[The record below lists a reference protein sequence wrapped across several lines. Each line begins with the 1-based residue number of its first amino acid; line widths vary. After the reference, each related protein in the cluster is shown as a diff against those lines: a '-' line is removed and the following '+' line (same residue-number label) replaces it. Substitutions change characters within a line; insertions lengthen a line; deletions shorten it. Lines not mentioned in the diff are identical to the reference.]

1 VLIFMLHC
9 GINMIASA
17 QVDSGAFCA
26 LRPERM
32 PMRNLGD
39 TVARLA
45 ARQQMPSF
53 GHAPETLATLSGFG
67 SNPGGLG
74 ARLFVPDTLT
84 DSAPLVV
91 VLHGCTQTAA
101 DYDQGAGWTAL
112 AAAEG
117 FAVLFPE
124 QKRNNNPNLC
134 FNWFQP
140 EDVRRGA
147 GEVESIRQMI
157 AAMIASYKLDKQ
169 RVFITGLSAGGAM
182 ALAMLAA
189 HPEMF
194 AAGAI
199 IAGVPFGA
207 AGTVPEAFDRMRG
220 QGLPKPAALAAQ
232 IEAASPHAE
241 PQSRKWPRLSVWQGS
256 ADQTVD
262 PANAEAIIASWARLS
277 GLPLAP
283 DQRERINGQQRRV
296 WRDPRGDE
304 VLEAW
309 SIAGMGHG
317 TPVAGSG
324 AEALGTP
331 GPFMLE
337 AGLSSTRRIAAF
349 WGIAPE
355 VAAGAESVAAPG
367 PFSGAAAVIDQAL
380 RQAGLLR

>member
-1 VLIFMLHC
+1 
-9 GINMIASA
+9 
-17 QVDSGAFCA
+17 
-26 LRPERM
+26 
-32 PMRNLGD
+32 MRNLGD

-45 ARQQMPSF
+45 ARQHLPSF
-53 GHAPETLATLSGFG
+53 GHAPETLATLTGFG

-84 DSAPLVV
+84 DLAPLVV

-101 DYDQGAGWTAL
+101 DYDLGAGWSAL
-112 AAAEG
+112 ATAEG

-124 QKRNNNPNLC
+124 QKRGNNANLC

-147 GEVESIRQMI
+147 GEIESIRQMI
-157 AAMIASYKLDKQ
+157 TAMIAAYKLDKR

-189 HPEMF
+189 HPELF

-199 IAGVPFGA
+199 IAGVPFGV

-220 QGLPKPAALAAQ
+220 QGLPKPAELAGL
-232 IEAASPHAE
+232 IEAASPH
-241 PQSRKWPRLSVWQGS
+241 PGPWPRLSVWQGT

-283 DQRERINGQQRRV
+283 DMREKINGQQRRV

-309 SIAGMGHG
+309 TIAGLGHG
-317 TPVAGSG
+317 TPVSG
-324 AEALGTP
+324 FGPEALGTP

-355 VAAGAESVAAPG
+355 VADGVAPVAAPG
-367 PFSGAAAVIDQAL
+367 PFAGAAAVIDQAL

>member
-1 VLIFMLHC
+1 L
-9 GINMIASA
+9 
-17 QVDSGAFCA
+17 
-26 LRPERM
+26 
-32 PMRNLGD
+32 
-39 TVARLA
+39 
-45 ARQQMPSF
+45 
-53 GHAPETLATLSGFG
+53 
-67 SNPGGLG
+67 
-74 ARLFVPDTLT
+74 
-84 DSAPLVV
+84 
-91 VLHGCTQTAA
+91 
-101 DYDQGAGWTAL
+101 GAGWSAL

-124 QKRNNNPNLC
+124 QKRGNNANLC

-157 AAMIASYKLDKQ
+157 AAMIAAYKLDKR

-189 HPEMF
+189 HPELF

-199 IAGVPFGA
+199 VAGVPFGVA
-207 AGTVPEAFDRMRG
+207 ASVPEAFDRMRG
-220 QGLPKPAALAAQ
+220 QGLPKPAALAGL
-232 IEAASPHAE
+232 IEAASPHTG
-241 PQSRKWPRLSVWQGS
+241 PRPRLSVWQGT
-256 ADQTVD
+256 ADQIVD

-283 DQRERINGQQRRV
+283 DMRESINGQQRRV

-309 SIAGMGHG
+309 SIAGLGHG
-317 TPVAGSG
+317 TPIASFGP
-324 AEALGTP
+324 EALGLP

-355 VAAGAESVAAPG
+355 VAAGVVPAGMPG
-367 PFSGAAAVIDQAL
+367 PFAGAAAVIDQAL